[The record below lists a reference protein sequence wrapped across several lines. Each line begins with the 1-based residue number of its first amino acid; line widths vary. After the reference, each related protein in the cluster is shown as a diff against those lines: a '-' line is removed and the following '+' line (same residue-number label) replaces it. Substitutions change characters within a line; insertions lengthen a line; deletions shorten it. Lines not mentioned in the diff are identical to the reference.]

1 MLSWEVSPFPSLII
15 VEYIILEW
23 NLELL
28 TLCLDVFHA
37 MSATFG
43 WYAYLSLS

>member
-1 MLSWEVSPFPSLII
+1 MLSREEGTLPSLII

-28 TLCLDVFHA
+28 I
-37 MSATFG
+37 
-43 WYAYLSLS
+43 LSLGVFRILCEDVLR